1 MKAQVVDLV
10 TAVTK
15 VLEGNEVQVL
25 KIQERY
31 TLRALPA

>member
-1 MKAQVVDLV
+1 MKAQVVGLV

-15 VLEGNEVQVL
+15 VLEANEAEVL
-25 KIQERY
+25 KIQERD